1 MIYVA
6 NPLYDAVFKYMM
18 EDERIAKTLLSALLQ
33 KTVIAVE
40 MRRHEYPNISRD
52 AISMFRVDFAATV
65 LENDGSKKLI
75 LIELQKTWLETE
87 TLRFRQYLAVQYN
100 NKENMRKETKGK
112 YALPTVAVY
121 LLGHCVGQFT
131 EPVIYAK
138 HKIYDYEG
146 NEVHQETPDPFVESL
161 QHDSIIVQIPLLR
174 GRVNNRLEKILSV
187 FDQSQIYPD
196 DQRMLEL
203 DENKYVDDA
212 EMTHILHRLQ
222 SAAANPD
229 IRNRMN
235 AEDEFFQ
242 ALEDRDTTIM
252 QQDKILKEQKATL
265 EEQETTLKEQET
277 TLKEQETTLKEQE
290 TTLKEQET
298 ALKEQKATL
307 KEQETALKEK
317 DASLRAAVLALS
329 KSGMT
334 AEMIAKTLN
343 IKEEKIQEIL
353 S

>member
-65 LENDGSKKLI
+65 LEDNGSKNLI

-100 NKENMRKETKGK
+100 NKENMRKDTNGK
-112 YALPTVAVY
+112 FALPTVAVY
-121 LLGHCVGQFT
+121 LLGHRVGDFT

-146 NEVHQETPDPFVESL
+146 NEVHQEKPDPFVESL

-174 GRVNNRLEKILSV
+174 GRVKNRLEKILSV

-203 DENKYVDDA
+203 DENKYADDA
-212 EMTHILHRLQ
+212 DMSYILHRLQ

-242 ALEDRDTTIM
+242 ALEDRDTAIMQRDNTIM
-252 QQDKILKEQKATL
+252 KKDKIIEEQNTVLEEQKAAL
-265 EEQETTLKEQET
+265 EEQKA
-277 TLKEQETTLKEQE
+277 
-290 TTLKEQET
+290 
-298 ALKEQKATL
+298 ALEEQKAAFE
-307 KEQETALKEK
+307 EQK
-317 DASLRAAVLALS
+317 ASLRAAVLALS

-334 AEMIAKTLN
+334 AEIIAKTLN
-343 IKEEKIQEIL
+343 VGEEKIQEIL

>member
-1 MIYVA
+1 MMIYVA

-65 LENDGSKKLI
+65 LEDDGSKNLI
-75 LIELQKTWLETE
+75 MIELQKTWLETE

-100 NKENMRKETKGK
+100 NKENMRKDTKGK
-112 YALPTVAVY
+112 YALPTVAVN
-121 LLGHCVGQFT
+121 LLGHCVGEFT

-138 HKIYDYEG
+138 HKVYDYEG
-146 NEVHQETPDPFVESL
+146 NEILQEKPDPFVESL

-203 DENKYVDDA
+203 DENKYADDA
-212 EMTHILHRLQ
+212 EMAHILHRLQ

-242 ALEDRDTTIM
+242 ALEDRDTAIMQKDAAIMQKDAAIMQKDAAIMQKDATIM
-252 QQDKILKEQKATL
+252 TQKKELEEQKAEL
-265 EEQETTLKEQET
+265 DEKD
-277 TLKEQETTLKEQE
+277 
-290 TTLKEQET
+290 
-298 ALKEQKATL
+298 A
-307 KEQETALKEK
+307 ALKEK

-343 IKEEKIQEIL
+343 IGEEKIQEIL

>member
-1 MIYVA
+1 MVIYVA

-52 AISMFRVDFAATV
+52 
-65 LENDGSKKLI
+65 
-75 LIELQKTWLETE
+75 
-87 TLRFRQYLAVQYN
+87 
-100 NKENMRKETKGK
+100 
-112 YALPTVAVY
+112 
-121 LLGHCVGQFT
+121 
-131 EPVIYAK
+131 
-138 HKIYDYEG
+138 
-146 NEVHQETPDPFVESL
+146 
-161 QHDSIIVQIPLLR
+161 SIIVQIPLLK

-203 DENKYVDDA
+203 DENKYADDA
-212 EMTHILHRLQ
+212 EMAHILHRLQ
-222 SAAANPD
+222 SAATNPE

-252 QQDKILKEQKATL
+252 TQNKTLKEQKA
-265 EEQETTLKEQET
+265 
-277 TLKEQETTLKEQE
+277 
-290 TTLKEQET
+290 
-298 ALKEQKATL
+298 ALKEQKA
-307 KEQETALKEK
+307 ALEKQNAALEEK

-329 KSGMT
+329 KSGLA
-334 AEMIAKTLN
+334 AEMIAKTLH
-343 IKEEKIQEIL
+343 IEEEKIKEIL

>member
-1 MIYVA
+1 MVIYVA

-52 AISMFRVDFAATV
+52 
-65 LENDGSKKLI
+65 
-75 LIELQKTWLETE
+75 
-87 TLRFRQYLAVQYN
+87 
-100 NKENMRKETKGK
+100 
-112 YALPTVAVY
+112 
-121 LLGHCVGQFT
+121 
-131 EPVIYAK
+131 
-138 HKIYDYEG
+138 
-146 NEVHQETPDPFVESL
+146 
-161 QHDSIIVQIPLLR
+161 SIIVQIPLLK

-203 DENKYVDDA
+203 DENKYADDA
-212 EMTHILHRLQ
+212 EMAHILHRLQ
-222 SAAANPD
+222 SAATNPE

-252 QQDKILKEQKATL
+252 SQNKILKEQKAAL
-265 EEQETTLKEQET
+265 E
-277 TLKEQETTLKEQE
+277 
-290 TTLKEQET
+290 
-298 ALKEQKATL
+298 
-307 KEQETALKEK
+307 EK

-329 KSGMT
+329 KSGLA
-334 AEMIAKTLN
+334 AEMIAKTLH
-343 IKEEKIQEIL
+343 IEEEKIKEIL

>member
-1 MIYVA
+1 MVIYVA

-52 AISMFRVDFAATV
+52 
-65 LENDGSKKLI
+65 
-75 LIELQKTWLETE
+75 
-87 TLRFRQYLAVQYN
+87 
-100 NKENMRKETKGK
+100 
-112 YALPTVAVY
+112 
-121 LLGHCVGQFT
+121 
-131 EPVIYAK
+131 
-138 HKIYDYEG
+138 
-146 NEVHQETPDPFVESL
+146 
-161 QHDSIIVQIPLLR
+161 SIIVQIPLLK

-203 DENKYVDDA
+203 DENKYADDA
-212 EMTHILHRLQ
+212 EMAHILHRLQ
-222 SAAANPD
+222 SAATNPE

-252 QQDKILKEQKATL
+252 TQNKILKEQKA
-265 EEQETTLKEQET
+265 
-277 TLKEQETTLKEQE
+277 
-290 TTLKEQET
+290 
-298 ALKEQKATL
+298 ALKEQKAAL
-307 KEQETALKEK
+307 EEQKAALEKQNAALEKQNAALEEK

-329 KSGMT
+329 KSGLA
-334 AEMIAKTLN
+334 AEMIAKTLH
-343 IKEEKIQEIL
+343 IEEEKIKEIL

>member
-1 MIYVA
+1 
-6 NPLYDAVFKYMM
+6 
-18 EDERIAKTLLSALLQ
+18 
-33 KTVIAVE
+33 

-52 AISMFRVDFAATV
+52 TISMFRVDFAATV
-65 LENDGSKKLI
+65 LEDDGSKKLI

-100 NKENMRKETKGK
+100 NKENMRKDTKGK
-112 YALPTVAVY
+112 FALPTVVVY

-138 HKIYDYEG
+138 HKVYDYGG
-146 NEVHQETPDPFVESL
+146 NEILQKKPAPFVESL

-203 DENKYVDDA
+203 DENKYADDA
-212 EMTHILHRLQ
+212 EMAHILHRLQ
-222 SAAANPD
+222 SAATNPE

-252 QQDKILKEQKATL
+252 TQNKILKEQKA
-265 EEQETTLKEQET
+265 
-277 TLKEQETTLKEQE
+277 
-290 TTLKEQET
+290 
-298 ALKEQKATL
+298 ALKEQKA
-307 KEQETALKEK
+307 ALEKQNAALEEK
-317 DASLRAAVLALS
+317 DASLRAAVVALS
-329 KSGMT
+329 KSGLA
-334 AEMIAKTLN
+334 AEMIAKTLH
-343 IKEEKIQEIL
+343 IEEEKIKEIL

>member
-1 MIYVA
+1 MMIYVA

-18 EDERIAKTLLSALLQ
+18 EDER
-33 KTVIAVE
+33 
-40 MRRHEYPNISRD
+40 
-52 AISMFRVDFAATV
+52 
-65 LENDGSKKLI
+65 
-75 LIELQKTWLETE
+75 
-87 TLRFRQYLAVQYN
+87 
-100 NKENMRKETKGK
+100 
-112 YALPTVAVY
+112 
-121 LLGHCVGQFT
+121 
-131 EPVIYAK
+131 
-138 HKIYDYEG
+138 
-146 NEVHQETPDPFVESL
+146 
-161 QHDSIIVQIPLLR
+161 
-174 GRVNNRLEKILSV
+174 RVNNRLEKILSV

-203 DENKYVDDA
+203 DENKYGDDA

-242 ALEDRDTTIM
+242 ALEDRDTVIMQKDATIM
-252 QQDKILKEQKATL
+252 QKDATIMTQKKEL
-265 EEQETTLKEQET
+265 E
-277 TLKEQETTLKEQE
+277 
-290 TTLKEQET
+290 
-298 ALKEQKATL
+298 
-307 KEQETALKEK
+307 EK

-343 IKEEKIQEIL
+343 IGEEKIQEIL

>member
-1 MIYVA
+1 MVIYVA

-52 AISMFRVDFAATV
+52 TISMFRVDFAATV
-65 LENDGSKKLI
+65 LEDDGSKKLI

-100 NKENMRKETKGK
+100 NKENMRKDTKGK
-112 YALPTVAVY
+112 FALPTVAVY

-138 HKIYDYEG
+138 HKVNDYGG
-146 NEVHQETPDPFVESL
+146 NEILQKKPDPFVESL

-203 DENKYVDDA
+203 DENKYADDA
-212 EMTHILHRLQ
+212 EMAHILHRLQ
-222 SAAANPD
+222 SAATNPE

-252 QQDKILKEQKATL
+252 TQNKILKEQKA
-265 EEQETTLKEQET
+265 
-277 TLKEQETTLKEQE
+277 
-290 TTLKEQET
+290 
-298 ALKEQKATL
+298 ALKEQKAAL
-307 KEQETALKEK
+307 EEQKAALEKQNAALEKQNAALEEK

-329 KSGMT
+329 KSGLA
-334 AEMIAKTLN
+334 AEMIAKTLH
-343 IKEEKIQEIL
+343 IEEEKIKEIL

>member
-1 MIYVA
+1 MLIYVA

-112 YALPTVAVY
+112 FALPTVAVY
-121 LLGHCVGQFT
+121 LLGHCVGEFKD
-131 EPVIYAK
+131 PVIYAK
-138 HKIYDYEG
+138 HKVYDYEG
-146 NEVHQETPDPFVESL
+146 NEIIQEKPDPFVESL

-203 DENKYVDDA
+203 DENKYGDDA

-252 QQDKILKEQKATL
+252 TQKKELEKQKAALEEKDAAIEEQKAAIEEKDAAL
-265 EEQETTLKEQET
+265 EEQ
-277 TLKEQETTLKEQE
+277 
-290 TTLKEQET
+290 
-298 ALKEQKATL
+298 KASL
-307 KEQETALKEK
+307 EEK

-329 KSGMT
+329 KSGMN

-343 IKEEKIQEIL
+343 IGEEKIQEIL
-353 S
+353 SN

>member
-40 MRRHEYPNISRD
+40 MRRHEYPNIARD

-65 LENDGSKKLI
+65 LEDDGSKNLI

-121 LLGHCVGQFT
+121 LLGHNVGQFT
-131 EPVIYAK
+131 EPVIYAR

-146 NEVHQETPDPFVESL
+146 NEVHQEEPDPFVESL
-161 QHDSIIVQIPLLR
+161 QHDSIIVQIPRLR

-203 DENKYVDDA
+203 DENKYGDDA

-252 QQDKILKEQKATL
+252 TQK
-265 EEQETTLKEQET
+265 KN
-277 TLKEQETTLKEQE
+277 
-290 TTLKEQET
+290 
-298 ALKEQKATL
+298 
-307 KEQETALKEK
+307 
-317 DASLRAAVLALS
+317 S
-329 KSGMT
+329 KSRRRRLKRRMRQLKSRKRQLKRRMRHLKSRRRHLKRRMHPC
-334 AEMIAKTLN
+334 A
-343 IKEEKIQEIL
+343 QL
-353 S
+353 SWHYRSRA

>member
-65 LENDGSKKLI
+65 LEDNGSKNLI

-87 TLRFRQYLAVQYN
+87 TLRFRQYLAVQY

-121 LLGHCVGQFT
+121 LLGHCVGKFT
-131 EPVIYAK
+131 DPVIYAR

-146 NEVHQETPDPFVESL
+146 NEVHQEEPDPFVESL
-161 QHDSIIVQIPLLR
+161 QHDSIIVQIPRLR

-203 DENKYVDDA
+203 DKNKYGDDA
-212 EMTHILHRLQ
+212 EMAHILHRLQ

-252 QQDKILKEQKATL
+252 TQKKELEEQKAALEEKDAAL
-265 EEQETTLKEQET
+265 EEQK
-277 TLKEQETTLKEQE
+277 
-290 TTLKEQET
+290 
-298 ALKEQKATL
+298 
-307 KEQETALKEK
+307 
-317 DASLRAAVLALS
+317 ASLRAAVLALS

-343 IKEEKIQEIL
+343 IGEEKIQEIL

>member
-40 MRRHEYPNISRD
+40 MRRHEYPNIARD

-65 LENDGSKKLI
+65 LEDDGSKNLI

-121 LLGHCVGQFT
+121 LLGHNVGQFT
-131 EPVIYAK
+131 EPVIYAR

-146 NEVHQETPDPFVESL
+146 NEVHQEEPDPFVESL
-161 QHDSIIVQIPLLR
+161 QHDSIIVQIPRLR
-174 GRVNNRLEKILSV
+174 GRVNNRLEK
-187 FDQSQIYPD
+187 YG
-196 DQRMLEL
+196 
-203 DENKYVDDA
+203 DDA

-252 QQDKILKEQKATL
+252 TQKKELEKQKAAIKEKDAAIEEQKASL
-265 EEQETTLKEQET
+265 E
-277 TLKEQETTLKEQE
+277 
-290 TTLKEQET
+290 
-298 ALKEQKATL
+298 AQK
-307 KEQETALKEK
+307 
-317 DASLRAAVLALS
+317 ASLRAAVLALS
-329 KSGMT
+329 KSGMN

-343 IKEEKIQEIL
+343 IGEEKIQEIL
-353 S
+353 SN

>member
-1 MIYVA
+1 
-6 NPLYDAVFKYMM
+6 
-18 EDERIAKTLLSALLQ
+18 
-33 KTVIAVE
+33 
-40 MRRHEYPNISRD
+40 
-52 AISMFRVDFAATV
+52 
-65 LENDGSKKLI
+65 
-75 LIELQKTWLETE
+75 
-87 TLRFRQYLAVQYN
+87 
-100 NKENMRKETKGK
+100 MRKETKGK

-121 LLGHCVGQFT
+121 LLGHCVGKFT

-146 NEVHQETPDPFVESL
+146 NEVHQEMPDPFVESL
-161 QHDSIIVQIPLLR
+161 QHDSIIVQIPLLK

-203 DENKYVDDA
+203 DENKYADDA
-212 EMTHILHRLQ
+212 EMAHILHRLQ

-242 ALEDRDTTIM
+242 ALEDRDTVIMQKDATIM
-252 QQDKILKEQKATL
+252 QKDATIMTQKKEL
-265 EEQETTLKEQET
+265 E
-277 TLKEQETTLKEQE
+277 
-290 TTLKEQET
+290 
-298 ALKEQKATL
+298 
-307 KEQETALKEK
+307 EK

-343 IKEEKIQEIL
+343 IGEEEIQEIL

>member
-1 MIYVA
+1 MVIYVA

-40 MRRHEYPNISRD
+40 MRRHEYPNTSRD
-52 AISMFRVDFAATV
+52 AISMFRVDFAATI
-65 LENDGSKKLI
+65 LEDDGTKKLI

-121 LLGHCVGQFT
+121 LLGHCVGKFT

-146 NEVHQETPDPFVESL
+146 NEVHQDEPDPFVESL

-203 DENKYVDDA
+203 DENKYGDDA
-212 EMTHILHRLQ
+212 EMAHILHRLQ

-242 ALEDRDTTIM
+242 ALEDRDTIIM
-252 QQDKILKEQKATL
+252 TQKKALEEQKAML
-265 EEQETTLKEQET
+265 EEQK
-277 TLKEQETTLKEQE
+277 
-290 TTLKEQET
+290 T
-298 ALKEQKATL
+298 A
-307 KEQETALKEK
+307 
-317 DASLRAAVLALS
+317 LRAAVLALS
-329 KSGMT
+329 NSGMA

-343 IKEEKIQEIL
+343 IEEGKIQEIL

>member
-33 KTVIAVE
+33 KTVIAIE

-65 LENDGSKKLI
+65 LEDDGSKNLI

-100 NKENMRKETKGK
+100 NKENMRKDTKGK
-112 YALPTVAVY
+112 FALPTVAVY

-146 NEVHQETPDPFVESL
+146 NEVHQEKPDPFVESL

-203 DENKYVDDA
+203 DENKYADDA
-212 EMTHILHRLQ
+212 EMAHILHRLQ

-242 ALEDRDTTIM
+242 ALEDRDTAIMQKDATIM
-252 QQDKILKEQKATL
+252 QMDTTIMTQKKALEDQKAELDEKDAALQEKDAALQEKDAALQEQK
-265 EEQETTLKEQET
+265 
-277 TLKEQETTLKEQE
+277 
-290 TTLKEQET
+290 
-298 ALKEQKATL
+298 
-307 KEQETALKEK
+307 
-317 DASLRAAVLALS
+317 ASLRAAVLALS

-343 IKEEKIQEIL
+343 IGEEKIQEIL

>member
-1 MIYVA
+1 MKIYVA
-6 NPLYDAVFKYMM
+6 NPLYDVVFTYMM

-40 MRRHEYPNISRD
+40 MRCHEYPNISRD

-65 LENDGSKKLI
+65 LEDDGSKNLI

-100 NKENMRKETKGK
+100 NKENMRKDTKGK
-112 YALPTVAVY
+112 YALPTVAVN
-121 LLGHCVGQFT
+121 LLGHCVGEFT

-138 HKIYDYEG
+138 HKVYDYEG
-146 NEVHQETPDPFVESL
+146 NEILQEKPDPFVESL

-203 DENKYVDDA
+203 DENKYADDA
-212 EMTHILHRLQ
+212 EMAHILHRLQ

-235 AEDEFFQ
+235 AEELYIKPLQ
-242 ALEDRDTTIM
+242 DRDTTIM
-252 QQDKILKEQKATL
+252 QMNKMIEEQDAMLKAIEEKKKTLQEKDAALEEQKA
-265 EEQETTLKEQET
+265 
-277 TLKEQETTLKEQE
+277 
-290 TTLKEQET
+290 
-298 ALKEQKATL
+298 
-307 KEQETALKEK
+307 
-317 DASLRAAVLALS
+317 SLHAAVLALS
-329 KSGMT
+329 KTGMT
-334 AEMIAKTLN
+334 TEMIVKTLN
-343 IKEEKIQEIL
+343 IGEEKIQEIL

>member
-65 LENDGSKKLI
+65 LEDDGSKNLI

-100 NKENMRKETKGK
+100 NKENMRKDTNGK
-112 YALPTVAVY
+112 FALPTVAVY
-121 LLGHCVGQFT
+121 LLGHRVGDFT

-146 NEVHQETPDPFVESL
+146 NEVHQEKPDPFVESL

-174 GRVNNRLEKILSV
+174 GRVKNRLEKILSV

-203 DENKYVDDA
+203 DENKYGDDA
-212 EMTHILHRLQ
+212 DMSYILHRLQ

-242 ALEDRDTTIM
+242 ALEDRDTAIMQRDNTIM
-252 QQDKILKEQKATL
+252 KKNKIIEEQNTVL
-265 EEQETTLKEQET
+265 EEQK
-277 TLKEQETTLKEQE
+277 
-290 TTLKEQET
+290 T
-298 ALKEQKATL
+298 ALEEQRTALEEQRTALEEQK
-307 KEQETALKEK
+307 
-317 DASLRAAVLALS
+317 ASLRAAVLALS

-343 IKEEKIQEIL
+343 IGEEKIQEIL